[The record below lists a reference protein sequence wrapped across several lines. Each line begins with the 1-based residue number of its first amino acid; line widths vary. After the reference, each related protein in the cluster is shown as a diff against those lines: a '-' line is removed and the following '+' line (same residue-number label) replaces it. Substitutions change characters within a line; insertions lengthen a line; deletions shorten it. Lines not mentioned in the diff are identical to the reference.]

1 MLRQNAFAFA
11 VLCFLTSSCGHQV
24 ATSDLKQESQRFWM
38 VSIPSDSQLNPN
50 HPLMLYMKAA
60 AARELPLRF
69 FREIIE
75 NNAGVDVGEGSWPT
89 YQPGMFSGGTIYM
102 PSSANPSAWTRIQ
115 WSSFYNELFHAW
127 FGNVFMKLSRY
138 ESTRNSIW
146 TPERFEHYKIAN
158 PSDPKLAQEEAW
170 SETVMTLMI
179 DLSPVRTPEGT
190 MKYPKF
196 ENFVYSI
203 GRTVAA
209 VSHSERP
216 GYTPEAETT
225 FPAPWEYDILFQSL
239 TMVSPPP

>member
-1 MLRQNAFAFA
+1 MFSQKALSLAALL
-11 VLCFLTSSCGHQV
+11 LCLSSCGQKP
-24 ATSDLKQESQRFWM
+24 AASQIKEEAARFWM
-38 VSIPSDSQLNPN
+38 VSVPSDSQLSQN
-50 HPLMLYMKAA
+50 HPLMPYMKAA
-60 AARELPLRF
+60 AARELPLGY

-75 NNAGVDVGEGSWPT
+75 NNAGVSVGEGNWPT
-89 YQPGMFSGGTIYM
+89 YQPGIFSGGTIYM
-102 PSSANPSAWTRIQ
+102 PSSSDPTSWSRIQ

-127 FGNVFMKLSRY
+127 FGNVFTKLPRY
-138 ESTRNSIW
+138 QSTWNSIW
-146 TPERFEHYKIAN
+146 TPERSEHYSKAN

-170 SETVMTLMI
+170 SETVMTVMI
-179 DLSPVRTPEGT
+179 DLAPVRWPEGS

-225 FPAPWEYDILFQSL
+225 YPASWEYDILFQSL
-239 TMVSPPP
+239 TMVAPPH